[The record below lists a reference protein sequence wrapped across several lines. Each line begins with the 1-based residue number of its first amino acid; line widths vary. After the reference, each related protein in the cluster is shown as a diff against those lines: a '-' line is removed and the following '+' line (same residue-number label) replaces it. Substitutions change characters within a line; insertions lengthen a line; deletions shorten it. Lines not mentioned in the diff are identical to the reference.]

1 MRIAVRIA
9 LMAGLAL
16 LIALLLREGN
26 AILIPLARAGRVL
39 LWLVPLHAL
48 PIFLDSLG
56 WRVLIARWR
65 KSRMSTL
72 FWLATVREAINRLL
86 PAANIGGELVG
97 IRLLAERGIDGVVA
111 AASVTTEVVLTVISQ
126 YVFVLIGVLCLLRL
140 TGTVQF
146 TNDVLIGLAA
156 SLPVVIVLAVVL
168 RYGSVFE
175 RMERLAVR
183 LLGEQK
189 LSFLAGQSANL
200 DAAIRELCS
209 DRPRLLTTMAWQVTG
224 MVSGSLETWLALRW
238 LGHPVHFGA
247 AVALE
252 SLTMTMRNFIF
263 FLVPAGLGVQEASLV
278 GFGALLGVDG
288 NLALALSLAKRMR
301 EILFGV
307 PALASWYWVEGRREL
322 QQARGSGKY

>member
-9 LMAGLAL
+9 LAAGLAL
-16 LIALLLREGN
+16 LIALIMHEGS

-48 PIFLDSLG
+48 PIFLDVLG

-65 KSRMSTL
+65 ESRFGTL
-72 FWLATVREAINRLL
+72 FWIATIREGVDRLL
-86 PAANIGGELVG
+86 PAANIGGALVG
-97 IRLLAERGIDGVVA
+97 IRLLAERGVEGVIA

-140 TGTVQF
+140 TDTVQF
-146 TNDVLIGLAA
+146 VDDVLIGLAA
-156 SLPVVIVLAVVL
+156 SLPVVVLLAVLL

-175 RMERLAVR
+175 RMERFAVR

-189 LSFLAGQSANL
+189 LSFLAGQSVGL

-209 DRPRLLTTMAWQVTG
+209 DRPRLLTTLAWQVTG

-238 LGHPVHFGA
+238 LGHAVPFGA

-252 SLTMTMRNFIF
+252 SLTMTVRNFV

-278 GFGALLGVDG
+278 GFGALLGVNGD
-288 NLALALSLAKRMR
+288 LALALSLAKRMR

-307 PALASWYWVEGRREL
+307 PPLLSWYWVEGRREL
-322 QQARGSGKY
+322 QHVRGSGKY

>member
-9 LMAGLAL
+9 LVAGLAL
-16 LIALLLREGN
+16 LIALLMREGS

-39 LWLVPLHAL
+39 LWLVPLHTL

-65 KSRMSTL
+65 ESRMGHL
-72 FWLATVREAINRLL
+72 FWIATVREAINRLL

-97 IRLLAERGIDGVVA
+97 IRLLAEGGIDGVVA

-140 TGTVQF
+140 TGTVRF
-146 TNDVLIGLAA
+146 TDDVLIGLAA

-209 DRPRLLTTMAWQVTG
+209 DPPRLLTTIAWQVTG

-238 LGHPVHFGA
+238 LGHPVPFGA

-252 SLTMTMRNFIF
+252 SLTMTVRNFA

-278 GFGALLGVDG
+278 GFGALLGVNGD
-288 NLALALSLAKRMR
+288 LAMALSLAKRMR

-307 PALASWYWVEGRREL
+307 PALLSWYWVEGRREL
-322 QQARGSGKY
+322 QHVRGSGKL

>member
-1 MRIAVRIA
+1 M
-9 LMAGLAL
+9 
-16 LIALLLREGN
+16 REGS

-48 PIFLDSLG
+48 PLVLDSLG

-65 KSRMSTL
+65 ESRAASL
-72 FWLATVREAINRLL
+72 FWIATVREAVNRLL

-97 IRLLAERGIDGVVA
+97 IRLLAESGIDGVVA
-111 AASVTTEVVLTVISQ
+111 AASVTTEVVLTIISQ

-140 TGTVQF
+140 TDTVQIVD
-146 TNDVLIGLAA
+146 DVLIGLAA
-156 SLPVVIVLAVVL
+156 SLPLVVLLAVVL
-168 RYGSVFE
+168 RYGSVFG

-183 LLGEQK
+183 LVGDQA

-209 DRPRLLTTMAWQVTG
+209 DKPRLLTTMAWQVTG
-224 MVSGSLETWLALRW
+224 MVAGSLETWLALRW

-247 AVALE
+247 AIALE
-252 SLTMTMRNFIF
+252 SLTMTVRSFA

-278 GFGALLGVDG
+278 GFGALLGVNG

-322 QQARGSGKY
+322 QHVRGSGKY

>member
-9 LMAGLAL
+9 LAAGLAL
-16 LIALLLREGN
+16 LIALIMREGS
-26 AILIPLARAGRVL
+26 AILVPLARAGRVL

-65 KSRMSTL
+65 KSRMGTL
-72 FWLATVREAINRLL
+72 FWIATVREGINRLL

-97 IRLLAERGIDGVVA
+97 IRLLAERGVDGVLA
-111 AASVTTEVVLTVISQ
+111 AASVTTEVVLTIVSQ

-140 TGTVQF
+140 TDTVQF
-146 TNDVLIGLAA
+146 ADDVLIGLAA
-156 SLPVVIVLAVVL
+156 SLPIVVLLAVLL

-183 LLGEQK
+183 LLGEQA
-189 LSFLAGQSANL
+189 LPFLAGQSASL
-200 DAAIRELCS
+200 DAAIRELCR
-209 DRPRLLTTMAWQVTG
+209 DRPRLATTVAWQVTG
-224 MVSGSLETWLALRW
+224 MVAGSLETWLALRW

-247 AVALE
+247 AIALE
-252 SLTMTMRNFIF
+252 SLTMTMRNFAF
-263 FLVPAGLGVQEASLV
+263 FVPAGLGVQEASLV
-278 GFGALLGVDG
+278 GFGALLGING
-288 NLALALSLAKRMR
+288 ELALALSLAKRMR

-307 PALASWYWVEGRREL
+307 PALLSWYWMEGRREL
-322 QQARGSGKY
+322 QHVRGPGKY